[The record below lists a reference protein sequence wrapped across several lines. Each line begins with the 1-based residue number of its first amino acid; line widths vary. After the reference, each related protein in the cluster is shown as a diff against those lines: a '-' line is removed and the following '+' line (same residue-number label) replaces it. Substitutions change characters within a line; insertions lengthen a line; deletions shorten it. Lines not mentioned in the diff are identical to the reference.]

1 MQGFGLIDLPNSS
14 YHTELLTP
22 IHSTATKHPLPLVHF
37 PESIWQNN
45 LDLTF
50 RIPSHTVAVFKNS
63 QYLFKLTFWG
73 ILICFRFS
81 SDKKI
86 PYCPNK
92 KQTTQY
98 SKWYI

>member
-22 IHSTATKHPLPLVHF
+22 IHSTAAKYPLPLVHF

-50 RIPSHTVAVFKNS
+50 PSHAVAVFKNS
-63 QYLFKLTFWG
+63 HYLFKLTFWG
-73 ILICFRFS
+73 ILMYFRFS

-98 SKWYI
+98 SNWYI